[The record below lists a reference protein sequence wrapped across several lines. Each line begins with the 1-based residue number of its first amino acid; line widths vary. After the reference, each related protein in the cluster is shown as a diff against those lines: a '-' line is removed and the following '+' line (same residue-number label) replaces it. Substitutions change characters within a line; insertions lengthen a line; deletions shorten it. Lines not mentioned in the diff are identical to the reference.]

1 VALRQMARFYP
12 ETEADFAR
20 ISGVGEKKLREFG
33 GVFMAEIT
41 SHLRANPR
49 QVFADDAFTSPT
61 EMMRP
66 RLTETVM
73 ETLHFFRQ
81 GRPVEE
87 IARLR
92 RLTEG
97 TIYGHLAAAI
107 EGGEAVDTNRLLTVE
122 GQREIAAAFERHG
135 WGNLSGA
142 FEFLGGRYSHGQLRV
157 YRATTHSA
165 QARA

>member
-1 VALRQMARFYP
+1 MARFYP
-12 ETEADFAR
+12 QTEADFAR
-20 ISGVGEKKLREFG
+20 ISGVGEKKLRELG
-33 GVFMAEIT
+33 GVFMAAIT
-41 SHLRANPR
+41 AHLRANPR
-49 QVFADDAFTSPT
+49 QVFADDTFTSPT
-61 EMMRP
+61 EMTRP

-81 GRPVEE
+81 GRSVEE

-97 TIYGHLAAAI
+97 TMYGHLAAAI
-107 EGGEAVDTNRLLTVE
+107 EAGEAVDLNPLLGVE

-157 YRATTHSA
+157 YRAA
-165 QARA
+165 RGPGQARA